1 MALSLAHAALL
12 IIDVQEGFDDP
23 VWGRRNNP
31 QAEAQIARLLAAW
44 RERHWPVIHVQH
56 DSLIPDSP
64 LHPANAGHAFKE
76 VAAPRPGETVL
87 SKQVNSAFIRT
98 PLEALLRQ
106 QQITTLVVAGLTTNH
121 CVETTTRMAGNLGFR
136 TYLVSDATA
145 TFDRAGP
152 DGRLYRAED
161 IQAVSLASLHGE
173 FAQVVTT
180 ERILHDVQAEET
192 RNTRA
197 EVR

>member
-1 MALSLAHAALL
+1 MTLGCAALL
-12 IIDVQEGFDDP
+12 IIDVQQGFDDP
-23 VWGRRNNP
+23 SWGRRNNP
-31 QAEAQIARLLAAW
+31 HAEAHIARLLAHW
-44 RERHWPVIHVQH
+44 REQQWPVIHVQH
-56 DSLIPDSP
+56 HSLLADSP
-64 LHPANAGHAFKE
+64 LHPTHAGHRFKDI
-76 VAAPRPGETVL
+76 VAPHSGELVL
-87 SKQVNSAFIRT
+87 AKHVNSAFIGT

-106 QQITTLVVAGLTTNH
+106 HQITTLVVTGLTTNH

-145 TFDRAGP
+145 TFDRIGP

-180 ERILHDVQAEET
+180 ESILHDAQTDET
-192 RNTRA
+192 WQTRPA
-197 EVR
+197 MR